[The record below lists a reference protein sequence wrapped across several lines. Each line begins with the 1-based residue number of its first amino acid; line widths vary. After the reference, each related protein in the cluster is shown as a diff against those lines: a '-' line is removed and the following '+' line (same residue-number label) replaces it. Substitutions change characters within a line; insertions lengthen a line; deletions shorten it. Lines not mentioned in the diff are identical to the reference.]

1 MREFAFGT
9 DEQFEELDQLLQ
21 DNQCHVYNGCRLPDC
36 CTPKTAR
43 IGFEKNCN
51 GHYILYIDKGI
62 YAETD
67 HSDFKNFIEK
77 GEIRFICLD
86 DMICFLRGLQPLFTA
101 GCPIDKSGKQS
112 GMSRQDNEAEACLC
126 KAAES
131 ASDISSVYDPSKV
144 KTLKEK
150 AEAPKM
156 VWPEEIAAPLK
167 KKVFGQDNVIDEIA
181 GKIVINKMRKDKKLL
196 VMALIGPTATGK
208 SETAKSLAD
217 VLSEVYETPYGYIEI
232 AGSEFVGEHT
242 VHRFFGAPPGYVG
255 FGNDTVLEPVRKNKK
270 HVVVINEIEKADA
283 KLLTGLMEAI
293 DTGFLGM
300 ADNSKPIDLNECI
313 LFFTSNIPI
322 DMDKYQKLSKFE
334 KAEMCRDQFTKHC
347 GRPEISGKIGNFIV
361 FNTLS
366 DEATM
371 DIAAK
376 FVKEELR
383 NYELR
388 LARIDEGLMVDFLKY
403 QTKYGARGI
412 HDLVSGAIGEHLLKE
427 RRLEAL
433 KYKSVILKGTI
444 KAIEFEIA

>member
-1 MREFAFGT
+1 MREFVFGT
-9 DEQFEELDQLLQ
+9 DKQFEELDGLLQ
-21 DNQCHVYNGCRLPDC
+21 DNQCHVYNGCSLPEC
-36 CTPKTAR
+36 CTPNLAR
-43 IGFEKNCN
+43 IGFERNCN

-62 YAETD
+62 CTETD
-67 HSDFKNFIEK
+67 HSDFKNFIAN
-77 GEIRFICLD
+77 GEMRFICIE
-86 DMICFLRGLQPLFTA
+86 DMICFLRGLQPLF
-101 GCPIDKSGKQS
+101 
-112 GMSRQDNEAEACLC
+112 CLH
-126 KAAES
+126 KAVEPGP
-131 ASDISSVYDPSKV
+131 DDPVYDPSKV
-144 KTLKEK
+144 KALKEE
-150 AEAPKM
+150 ADAPKM
-156 VWPEEIAAPLK
+156 VWPEDIAAPLK

-181 GKIVINKMRKDKKLL
+181 NKIVINKMRKEKKLL

-217 VLSEVYETPYGYIEI
+217 VLTNVYGTPYGYIEI

-270 HVVVINEIEKADA
+270 HVVVINEIEKSDT

-322 DMDKYQKLSKFE
+322 DMDRYRKLSKFE

-361 FNTLS
+361 FNALS
-366 DEATM
+366 DTATM
-371 DIAAK
+371 DIVAK
-376 FVKEELR
+376 FVKEELK

-388 LARIDEGLMVDFLKY
+388 LVRIDEGLMLDFLKH

-412 HDLVSGAIGEHLLKE
+412 RGPCK
-427 RRLEAL
+427 
-433 KYKSVILKGTI
+433 
-444 KAIEFEIA
+444 

>member
-1 MREFAFGT
+1 MREFVFGT
-9 DEQFEELDQLLQ
+9 DKQFEELDGLLQ
-21 DNQCHVYNGCRLPDC
+21 DNQCHVYNGCTLPEC
-36 CTPKTAR
+36 CTPNLAR
-43 IGFEKNCN
+43 IGFERNCN

-62 YAETD
+62 CAETD
-67 HSDFKNFIEK
+67 HSDFKNFIAN
-77 GEIRFICLD
+77 GEMRFICID
-86 DMICFLRGLQPLFTA
+86 DMVCFLRGLQPIF
-101 GCPIDKSGKQS
+101 
-112 GMSRQDNEAEACLC
+112 CLH
-126 KAAES
+126 KAVEPGP
-131 ASDISSVYDPSKV
+131 DDPVYDPSKV
-144 KTLKEK
+144 KALKEE
-150 AEAPKM
+150 ADAPKM
-156 VWPEEIAAPLK
+156 VWPEDIAAPLK

-181 GKIVINKMRKDKKLL
+181 NKIVINKMRKDKKLL

-217 VLSEVYETPYGYIEI
+217 VLTNVYGTPYGYIEI

-270 HVVVINEIEKADA
+270 HVVVINEIEKSDT

-322 DMDKYQKLSKFE
+322 DMDRYRKLSKFE

-361 FNTLS
+361 FNALS
-366 DEATM
+366 DTATM
-371 DIAAK
+371 DIVAK
-376 FVKEELR
+376 FVKEELK

-388 LARIDEGLMVDFLKY
+388 LVRIDEGLMLDFLKH

-412 HDLVSGAIGEHLLKE
+412 RDLVSDAIGEHLLRE
-427 RRLEAL
+427 RQLESL
-433 KYKSVILKGTI
+433 RDKSVALKGTI
-444 KAIEFEIA
+444 GAIEFEIV

>member
-1 MREFAFGT
+1 MREFVFGT
-9 DEQFEELDQLLQ
+9 DKQFEELDGLLQ
-21 DNQCHVYNGCRLPDC
+21 DNQCHVYNGCSLPEC
-36 CTPKTAR
+36 CTPNLAR
-43 IGFEKNCN
+43 IGFERNCN

-62 YAETD
+62 CTETD
-67 HSDFKNFIEK
+67 HSDFKNFIAN
-77 GEIRFICLD
+77 GEMRFICIE
-86 DMICFLRGLQPLFTA
+86 DMICFLRGLQPLF
-101 GCPIDKSGKQS
+101 
-112 GMSRQDNEAEACLC
+112 CLH
-126 KAAES
+126 KAVEPGP
-131 ASDISSVYDPSKV
+131 DDPVYDPSKV
-144 KTLKEK
+144 KALKEE
-150 AEAPKM
+150 ADAPKM
-156 VWPEEIAAPLK
+156 VWPEDIAVPLK

-181 GKIVINKMRKDKKLL
+181 NKIVINKMRKEKKLL

-217 VLSEVYETPYGYIEI
+217 VLTNVYGTPYGYIEI

-270 HVVVINEIEKADA
+270 HVVVINEIEKSDT

-322 DMDKYQKLSKFE
+322 DMDRYRKLSKFE

-361 FNTLS
+361 FNALS
-366 DEATM
+366 DTATM
-371 DIAAK
+371 DIVAK
-376 FVKEELR
+376 FVKEELK

-388 LARIDEGLMVDFLKY
+388 LVRIDEGLMLDFLKH

-412 HDLVSGAIGEHLLKE
+412 RDLVSDAIGEHLLRE
-427 RRLEAL
+427 RQLESL
-433 KYKSVILKGTI
+433 RDKSVALKGTI
-444 KAIEFEIA
+444 GAIEFEIV